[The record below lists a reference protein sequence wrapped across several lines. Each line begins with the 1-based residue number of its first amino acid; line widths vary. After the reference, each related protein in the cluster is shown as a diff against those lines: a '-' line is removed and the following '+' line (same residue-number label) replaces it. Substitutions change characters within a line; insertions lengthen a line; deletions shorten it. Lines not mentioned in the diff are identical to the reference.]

1 MPATRSSAG
10 YARRRDNRYRMQS
23 MGGPESFSARYRVR
37 FLTLKRHWA
46 GAGMSVTSGIEWLPV
61 PARSTG
67 VVQRRPSLW
76 REAQL
81 NAISGLFKVAD
92 GVYQVRGFSPS
103 NMNIVEG
110 STASSSI
117 LPKHR

>member
-1 MPATRSSAG
+1 
-10 YARRRDNRYRMQS
+10 
-23 MGGPESFSARYRVR
+23 
-37 FLTLKRHWA
+37 
-46 GAGMSVTSGIEWLPV
+46 
-61 PARSTG
+61 
-67 VVQRRPSLW
+67 VQRRPSLW

-110 STASSSI
+110 STGLI
-117 LPKHR
+117 VNPP